1 LLFLLPN
8 QVYTPPSKK
17 SDEYFKM
24 GFDADTLALLP
35 QQFPFL
41 VNPLDKKVIS
51 FDPVSRKRVRTVFRI
66 VNGLLHSNNKQL
78 DADIILAHLNTLLT
92 EINSAYFKGSN
103 QDSIADPELSTYIEF
118 KLAVETHLTEHHSV
132 NTIA

>member
-1 LLFLLPN
+1 INVSSNGNHNLSAGLVEKFLQPHRIDYYFFAFVDKGSTTYKVDLEEYTISDGQLLFLLPN

-41 VNPLDKKVIS
+41 VNPLDK
-51 FDPVSRKRVRTVFRI
+51 
-66 VNGLLHSNNKQL
+66 
-78 DADIILAHLNTLLT
+78 
-92 EINSAYFKGSN
+92 
-103 QDSIADPELSTYIEF
+103 
-118 KLAVETHLTEHHSV
+118 
-132 NTIA
+132 